1 MVEPAFVPGERLLFF
16 SSSKENHPVKALRAA
31 LRIIGDAKR
40 PYVILN
46 LVYYGLVACG
56 VTYAAFDRSIQQS
69 LLENVDN
76 ALTAGPLAA
85 VAEAYRAEQ
94 VVLAVGLTVGIN
106 LAVGSFASITLP
118 SLIIPFS
125 GLLVAGIR
133 AVTWGLLFSPQSVS
147 ELSPGEA
154 LTGVL
159 FVVLVILE
167 GQGYILAAMGAYL
180 QGRAFLWPQRAGA
193 TGHRQGYW
201 RGLKDAA
208 RIYLLVALVLL
219 VAAVYEV
226 WFAVAAAPGLR

>member
-1 MVEPAFVPGERLLFF
+1 M
-16 SSSKENHPVKALRAA
+16 KALRTAVQA
-31 LRIIGDAKR
+31 IRDAKR
-40 PYVILN
+40 PYLILN

-56 VTYAAFDRSIQQS
+56 MAYAAFDRSVQQS
-69 LLENVDN
+69 LMEAVGN
-76 ALTAGPLAA
+76 ALTAGPLAT
-85 VAEAYRAEQ
+85 VVEAYSAEQ

-106 LAVGSFASITLP
+106 LAVGSFVSITLP

-125 GLLVAGIR
+125 GLLVGGIR

-147 ELSPGEA
+147 GVSSGEA

-167 GQGYILAAMGAYL
+167 GQGYILAGMGAYL
-180 QGRAFLWPQRAGA
+180 QGHAFLWPQSVGA

-208 RIYLLVALVLL
+208 RIYILVALVLL

-226 WFAVAAAPGLR
+226 WFVVAAVPALR

>member
-1 MVEPAFVPGERLLFF
+1 
-16 SSSKENHPVKALRAA
+16 VKALRAA
-31 LRIIGDAKR
+31 VHAIKDAKR

-46 LVYYGLVACG
+46 LIYYGLVACG
-56 VTYAAFDRSIQQS
+56 MAYAAFDRSIQQS
-69 LLENVDN
+69 LLEAVGN
-76 ALTAGPLAA
+76 ALTTGPLAT
-85 VAEAYRAEQ
+85 VAEAYGTEQ
-94 VVLAVGLTVGIN
+94 VAVAVGLTVGIN

-133 AVTWGLLFSPQSVS
+133 AVTWGLLFSPQTVS
-147 ELSPGEA
+147 GVTSAEA
-154 LTGVL
+154 VTGVL

-180 QGRAFLWPQRAGA
+180 QGRAFLWPQRVGA

-201 RGLKDAA
+201 RGLQDAA

-226 WFAVAAAPGLR
+226 WFAVAAVPALR

>member
-1 MVEPAFVPGERLLFF
+1 MKPM
-16 SSSKENHPVKALRAA
+16 RAA
-31 LRIIGDAKR
+31 LDTIRDAKR

-56 VTYAAFDRSIQQS
+56 MAYTAFDRSIQQS
-69 LLENVDN
+69 LLEAVGS
-76 ALTAGPLAA
+76 ALTSGPLAT
-85 VAEAYRAEQ
+85 VAEAYGTEQ
-94 VVLAVGLTVGIN
+94 VVVAVGLTVGIN

-147 ELSPGEA
+147 GVSSGEA

-180 QGRAFLWPQRAGA
+180 QGRAFLWPERVRA

-226 WFAVAAAPGLR
+226 WFAVAAVPALR